1 MCAKWGAFHANVFL
15 DASGKLILWAGGF
28 ENSFGGYIGA
38 YELTKSSQSTSTQ
51 TENAAKAEADAK
63 AKAEAD
69 AEAKAEQMKKTTI
82 QCIKGKTIKRV
93 TGINPKCP
101 AGYKKK

>member
-1 MCAKWGAFHANVFL
+1 L

-38 YELTKSSQSTSTQ
+38 YELTKSSQNTSTQ

-63 AKAEAD
+63 
-69 AEAKAEQMKKTTI
+69 AKAEQMKKTTI